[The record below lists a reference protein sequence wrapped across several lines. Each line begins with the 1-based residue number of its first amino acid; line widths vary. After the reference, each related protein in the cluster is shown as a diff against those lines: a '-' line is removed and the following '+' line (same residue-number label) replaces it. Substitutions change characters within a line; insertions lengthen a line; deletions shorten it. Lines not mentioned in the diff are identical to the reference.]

1 MLSKIFRSQKSGHAA
16 FLLMLASVLSY
27 AAGLLRDRTL
37 SHTFGATRFTDAY
50 NASFL
55 IPDFLFNLFI
65 AGALSVA
72 FVPVF
77 SSYLKVDQKEADKI
91 ASTIITFGAALL
103 GALGIIFF
111 FLTPYLVPSLF
122 SHISAENHTMIISMT
137 RILLLSPILFAISN
151 ALGSILI
158 THKNFLAYALSG
170 FLYNIGI
177 IICIVLFHNQL
188 GIYSAALGAILGAF
202 FHLAIRFLNILTIK
216 FQFKPVLS
224 LRHKGFRK
232 IIKLMIPKTVS
243 LVTWQIALW
252 VYTLVAYSLEEG
264 SVAAFNYA
272 RNLQSFPVSLFG
284 IAFATAIFPFLSDHA
299 NNNDTKNFSYD
310 FQMSLE
316 KILFFA
322 IPATVGMLLLNKEII
337 EIILK
342 GGAFDSNA
350 VSLTAAVL
358 FFFILSIPVE
368 SVIHLFARGFYA
380 HKNTLTPMIFA
391 LISTGIN
398 IGFCIFAASKIGV
411 IALSIAFT
419 IGMSIQL
426 ILLAIFF
433 AKKLVS
439 FEIKKFFIKLIKIS
453 VACGAMAFAVIII
466 PELIK
471 TSFLTTQLIRVIV
484 GTSLYFVITYI
495 MRCRELRFFSNI
507 IRKFTSKKRAL

>member
-1 MLSKIFRSQKSGHAA
+1 MLSKIFRAQKSGHAA

-37 SHTFGATRFTDAY
+37 GHVFGATKFTDAY

-91 ASTIITFGAALL
+91 ANTIITFGALVL
-103 GALGIIFF
+103 GMLGIIFF
-111 FLTPYLVPSLF
+111 FLVPYIVPF
-122 SHISAENHTMIISMT
+122 AFQHIDPENHAMIIRMT
-137 RILLLSPILFAISN
+137 RVLLLSPILFAISN

-170 FLYNIGI
+170 FLYNMGI
-177 IICIVLFHNQL
+177 IISIIVLSERF

-216 FQFKPVLS
+216 FKFRPQLS
-224 LRHKGFRK
+224 LRHKGFKK

-299 NNNDTKNFSYD
+299 HNKDTKTFSYD
-310 FQMSLE
+310 FQVSLE

-322 IPATVGMLLLNKEII
+322 IPAALGMLILNKEII

-342 GGAFDSNA
+342 SGAFDADA
-350 VSLTAAVL
+350 VALTSGVL
-358 FFFILSIPVE
+358 FFFIL
-368 SVIHLFARGFYA
+368 
-380 HKNTLTPMIFA
+380 
-391 LISTGIN
+391 
-398 IGFCIFAASKIGV
+398 
-411 IALSIAFT
+411 
-419 IGMSIQL
+419 
-426 ILLAIFF
+426 
-433 AKKLVS
+433 
-439 FEIKKFFIKLIKIS
+439 
-453 VACGAMAFAVIII
+453 
-466 PELIK
+466 
-471 TSFLTTQLIRVIV
+471 
-484 GTSLYFVITYI
+484 
-495 MRCRELRFFSNI
+495 
-507 IRKFTSKKRAL
+507 

>member
-16 FLLMLASVLSY
+16 FLLMLASILSY

-37 SHTFGATRFTDAY
+37 GHAFGATKFTDAY

-55 IPDFLFNLFI
+55 IPDLLFNLFI

-91 ASTIITFGAALL
+91 ANTIITFGALLL
-103 GALGIIFF
+103 GVLGIIFF
-111 FLTPYLVPSLF
+111 FLTPYIVPLAF
-122 SHISAENHTMIISMT
+122 QHISAENHTMIITMT

-170 FLYNIGI
+170 FLYNMGI
-177 IICIVLFHNQL
+177 ILSIILFSEQF
-188 GIYSAALGAILGAF
+188 GIYAAAIGAIMGAF

-216 FQFKPVLS
+216 FKFQPQLS
-224 LRHKGFRK
+224 LKHKGFKK

-243 LVTWQIALW
+243 LVSWQIALW
-252 VYTLVAYSLEEG
+252 VYTLVAYSLAEG

-299 NNNDTKNFSYD
+299 HHKDTKSFSYD
-310 FQMSLE
+310 FQLSLE

-322 IPATVGMLLLNKEII
+322 IPAALGMLLLNKEII

-342 GGAFDSNA
+342 GGAFGDSA
-350 VSLTAAVL
+350 VALTSSVL
-358 FFFILSIPVE
+358 FFFILSIPIE

-398 IGFCIFAASKIGV
+398 IGF
-411 IALSIAFT
+411 
-419 IGMSIQL
+419 
-426 ILLAIFF
+426 
-433 AKKLVS
+433 
-439 FEIKKFFIKLIKIS
+439 
-453 VACGAMAFAVIII
+453 
-466 PELIK
+466 
-471 TSFLTTQLIRVIV
+471 
-484 GTSLYFVITYI
+484 
-495 MRCRELRFFSNI
+495 
-507 IRKFTSKKRAL
+507 

>member
-16 FLLMLASVLSY
+16 FLLMLASILSY

-37 SHTFGATRFTDAY
+37 SHTFGATKFTDAY

-72 FVPVF
+72 FVPIF
-77 SSYLKVDQKEADKI
+77 TSYLKINKEEADKI
-91 ASTIITFGAALL
+91 ANTIITFGTILL
-103 GALGIIFF
+103 AALGIIFF
-111 FLTPYLVPSLF
+111 FLTPYLVPAILH
-122 SHISAENHTMIISMT
+122 HISPEDHSMIITMT

-158 THKNFLAYALSG
+158 THKNFLAYAISG

-177 IICIVLFHNQL
+177 IIGIIMLNEQF
-188 GIYSAALGAILGAF
+188 GIYAAAIGAILGAF
-202 FHLAIRFLNILTIK
+202 FHLAIRVLNIFTINYR
-216 FQFKPVLS
+216 FKPQFS
-224 LRHKGFRK
+224 LRHKGIKK
-232 IIKLMIPKTVS
+232 IFTLMIPKTIS
-243 LVTWQIALW
+243 LVSWQVALW
-252 VYTLVAYSLEEG
+252 VYTIIAYSLAEG

-299 NNNDTKNFSYD
+299 HHKDKKRFSYD

-322 IPATVGMLLLNKEII
+322 VPAALGMLLLNKEII

-342 GGAFDSNA
+342 GGAFDEAA
-350 VSLTAAVL
+350 VNLTSSVL
-358 FFFILSIPVE
+358 FFFIISIPIE

-380 HKNTLTPMIFA
+380 YKNTLTPMIFA

-398 IGFCIFAASKIGV
+398 IGFCVIAASIIGI
-411 IALSIAFT
+411 IALPIAFL
-419 IGMSIQL
+419 IGTSIQL
-426 ILLAIFF
+426 ILLSSFF
-433 AKKLVS
+433 AGKLSFFEGKAFILKLVKIS
-439 FEIKKFFIKLIKIS
+439 IASVVMAYVVIVIPLFFEI
-453 VACGAMAFAVIII
+453 
-466 PELIK
+466 
-471 TSFLTTQLIRVIV
+471 SFLTMQGIRIIV
-484 GTSLYFVITYI
+484 GASLYFIITYFL
-495 MRCRELRFFSNI
+495 RCRELKFLSNI
-507 IRKFTSKKRAL
+507 FVKLTAKK